1 MHSTMPRILRELMTR
16 ISSKKR
22 QKSSEEERREIYK
35 EDTNIMYVIAGL
47 GNPDKKYEK
56 TRHNV
61 GFDVIDTI
69 ADKYNIAIN
78 EKKHRAL
85 CGSGYIAGQKVLLVK
100 PQTYMNLSG
109 ESIQAILNFYKLDA
123 DSELLVIYDDISL
136 APGRI
141 RVRAKGSAGGH
152 NGIKNIIAMTGTQ
165 GFARIK
171 VGVGE
176 KPDGWDLADYVL
188 GHFSREERALV
199 EDAFADAVEATEMFL
214 MDDLNGAMNRFNGK
228 K

>member
-1 MHSTMPRILRELMTR
+1 MAGRMQRIIRR
-16 ISSKKR
+16 IIALFSLQKR
-22 QKSSEEERREIYK
+22 QKSYGK
-35 EDTNIMYVIAGL
+35 EDKIMYVIAGL

-56 TRHNV
+56 TRHTV
-61 GFDVIDTI
+61 GFDVIDVI
-69 ADKYNIAIN
+69 AKKYNVELT

-85 CGSGYIAGQKVLLVK
+85 SGSGYIAGQKVLLVK

-109 ESIQAILNFYKLDA
+109 ESIASILNFYKLDA
-123 DSELLVIYDDISL
+123 ETDLLVIFDDISL

-141 RVRAKGSAGGH
+141 RVRGRGSAGGH

-165 GFARIK
+165 EFARIK

-176 KPDGWDLADYVL
+176 KPQGRDLADYVL
-188 GHFSREERALV
+188 SRFSKDERAMV
-199 EDAFADAVEATEMFL
+199 EDAFVDAADAAELIAAG
-214 MDDLNGAMNRFNGK
+214 DLDGAMNRFNGK

>member
-1 MHSTMPRILRELMTR
+1 MTGRMQRIIRRLIALF
-16 ISSKKR
+16 SLQKR
-22 QKSSEEERREIYK
+22 QKSYGK
-35 EDTNIMYVIAGL
+35 EDKIMYVIAGL

-61 GFDVIDTI
+61 GFDVIDVI
-69 ADKYNIAIN
+69 AKKYNVELT

-85 CGSGYIAGQKVLLVK
+85 SGSGYIAGQKVLLVK

-109 ESIQAILNFYKLDA
+109 ESIASILNFYKLDA
-123 DSELLVIYDDISL
+123 ETDLLVIFDDISL

-141 RVRAKGSAGGH
+141 RVRGRGSAGGH

-165 GFARIK
+165 EFARIK

-176 KPDGWDLADYVL
+176 KPQGRDLADYVL
-188 GHFSREERALV
+188 SRFSKDERAMV
-199 EDAFADAVEATEMFL
+199 EDAFVDAADAAELIAAG
-214 MDDLNGAMNRFNGK
+214 DLDEAMNRFNGK

>member
-1 MHSTMPRILRELMTR
+1 LQ
-16 ISSKKR
+16 KR
-22 QKSSEEERREIYK
+22 QKLSEEGSK
-35 EDTNIMYVIAGL
+35 IMFIIAGL
-47 GNPDKKYEK
+47 GNPDKKYEH

-61 GFDVIDTI
+61 GFDVID
-69 ADKYNIAIN
+69 ALAEKYHIDMK

-85 CGSGYIAGQKVLLVK
+85 CGSGWISGQKVLLLK

-109 ESIQAILNFYKLDA
+109 ESIKEALNFYKLDPE
-123 DSELLVIYDDISL
+123 SELLVVYDDISL

-165 GFARIK
+165 SFARIK

-176 KPDGWDLADYVL
+176 KPEGWDLADYVL
-188 GHFSREERALV
+188 GRFSTEDRKLV
-199 EDAFADAVEATEMFL
+199 EEAFDDAIRAAERILE
-214 MDDLNGAMNRFNGK
+214 DDLSGAMNEFNGK

>member
-1 MHSTMPRILRELMTR
+1 MTR
-16 ISSKKR
+16 YSSQKR
-22 QKSSEEERREIYK
+22 QKSLEK
-35 EDTNIMYVIAGL
+35 EAKIMYVIAGL

-61 GFDVIDTI
+61 GFDVID
-69 ADKYNIAIN
+69 AMAKKYNVELT
-78 EKKHRAL
+78 EKKYKAI

-123 DSELLVIYDDISL
+123 ESELLVIYDDISL

-165 GFARIK
+165 GFARIRI
-171 VGVGE
+171 GVGE
-176 KPDGWDLADYVL
+176 KPEGWDLADYVL

-199 EDAFADAVEATEMFL
+199 EDAFADAMEAAEMIL
-214 MDDLNGAMNRFNGK
+214 MDDLPGAMNKFNGK

>member
-1 MHSTMPRILRELMTR
+1 MTGRMQRINRKLIALF
-16 ISSKKR
+16 SSQKR
-22 QKSSEEERREIYK
+22 QKSYEK
-35 EDTNIMYVIAGL
+35 EDEIMYVIAGL

-61 GFDVIDTI
+61 GFDVIDVI
-69 ADKYNIAIN
+69 AKKYNVELT

-85 CGSGYIAGQKVLLVK
+85 SGSGYIAGQKVLLVK

-109 ESIQAILNFYKLDA
+109 ESIASILNFYKLDA
-123 DSELLVIYDDISL
+123 ETDLLVIFDDISL

-141 RVRAKGSAGGH
+141 RVRGRGSAGGH

-165 GFARIK
+165 EFARIK

-176 KPDGWDLADYVL
+176 KPQGRDLADYVL
-188 GHFSREERALV
+188 SRFSKDERAMV
-199 EDAFADAVEATEMFL
+199 EDAFVDAADAAELIAAG
-214 MDDLNGAMNRFNGK
+214 DLDGAMNRFNGK